1 VREHHDEYRLARVPD
16 AIEIPRSAE
25 ATIER
30 RLSRLDPEVYK
41 LIEYAT
47 VEGNEF
53 GSTTLALLLGMDE
66 LQLEEALEPVAKL
79 HRLIRMVDTRELPS
93 GDLSSIYQFSHS
105 LIQDVLHRNLQG
117 KRRILLHRK
126 MAEILEQLYAKN
138 IAAVAHKLAI
148 HFDEG
153 RLPAKA
159 YDFSLMGAESA
170 RRMYAHRDAIE
181 LIRRALRNAQDDA
194 QKLRALELLGETS
207 HFIGQYP
214 DALASYTEALDLVQA
229 NGGGLHEIT
238 LRRRL
243 VTLERDHGGSPLDV
257 VQTQLDELAGRARA
271 LGANDELCEI
281 LWLLNSLPGAQGSTA
296 AVERARDA
304 LALCEQ
310 AGDAAHVARAHSG
323 VARALAFGTDAAEA
337 VPHLESALR
346 LFEQVGDRFQI
357 GNCHNLLGVL
367 RMMRGDYRAATTEL
381 AAAAQAF
388 DDVGAPYH
396 EAGVRNNLGVL
407 LTRLGDWERA
417 EENLREAIRLNVRLD
432 ATATLLHPLE
442 NLADLFQTT
451 ARWQAA
457 REQWQVLL
465 DHAKQAGYWNAEVI
479 ARCGIGVAALE
490 QGDLDDARAQESVVR
505 DILLQHEAWSEARA
519 AYHFL
524 AARLEAV
531 AGEHDGALHFLRT
544 AEEELASRDR
554 YTWATFR
561 LLRAQLM
568 ATRDGAQAAD
578 LAREALAV
586 FEQIGSE
593 PMRARALSLI
603 AETAGGA

>member
-1 VREHHDEYRLARVPD
+1 
-16 AIEIPRSAE
+16 
-25 ATIER
+25 
-30 RLSRLDPEVYK
+30 
-41 LIEYAT
+41 
-47 VEGNEF
+47 
-53 GSTTLALLLGMDE
+53 
-66 LQLEEALEPVAKL
+66 
-79 HRLIRMVDTRELPS
+79 
-93 GDLSSIYQFSHS
+93 
-105 LIQDVLHRNLQG
+105 
-117 KRRILLHRK
+117 
-126 MAEILEQLYAKN
+126 
-138 IAAVAHKLAI
+138 
-148 HFDEG
+148 
-153 RLPAKA
+153 
-159 YDFSLMGAESA
+159 
-170 RRMYAHRDAIE
+170 
-181 LIRRALRNAQDDA
+181 
-194 QKLRALELLGETS
+194 
-207 HFIGQYP
+207 
-214 DALASYTEALDLVQA
+214 
-229 NGGGLHEIT
+229 
-238 LRRRL
+238 
-243 VTLERDHGGSPLDV
+243 
-257 VQTQLDELAGRARA
+257 
-271 LGANDELCEI
+271 
-281 LWLLNSLPGAQGSTA
+281 
-296 AVERARDA
+296 
-304 LALCEQ
+304 
-310 AGDAAHVARAHSG
+310 
-323 VARALAFGTDAAEA
+323 
-337 VPHLESALR
+337 
-346 LFEQVGDRFQI
+346 
-357 GNCHNLLGVL
+357 
-367 RMMRGDYRAATTEL
+367 MMRGDYRAATTEL

-603 AETAGGA
+603 AQTAGGA